1 MKAKHVLY
9 LVVSLLVCLFFSLV
23 YADTFGTKKK
33 RLKPHEFGTIVLNN
47 FSEKKFIA
55 PVVFRHWFHR
65 SRYTCR
71 LCHVDIGF
79 AMKTGATGITES
91 DNKNGLYCGTCHNG
105 KEAFSAEEK
114 QANGDIKKNCSRC
127 HSFEK
132 KVEFKYDFYAFKKG
146 LPQERF
152 GNGIDWIK
160 AEEQKLLTL
169 KDQLEGVSI
178 KRKKLANPQKLELSA
193 KTVGMPN
200 IIFSHKKHAIWNG
213 CELCHPEIFGVKKGT
228 TVYTMQDI
236 FNGKYCG
243 ACHGSV
249 AFPNDDCQRCHTEA
263 VL

>member
-1 MKAKHVLY
+1 MKTRHILY
-9 LVVSLLVCLFFSLV
+9 FVVAILVCLLFSLV

-33 RLKPHEFGTIVLNN
+33 RPKPDEYGTIVLNN
-47 FSEKKFIA
+47 YSEKKSIA

-79 AMKTGATGITES
+79 AMKTGGTGITEN
-91 DNKNGLYCGTCHNG
+91 DNKNGLYCGACHNG

-114 QANGDIKKNCSRC
+114 QSNGDIIKNCDRC
-127 HSFEK
+127 HSFGK
-132 KVEFKYDFYAFKKG
+132 KVAFKHDFYAFRKG

-160 AEEQKLLTL
+160 AEEMKIVTL
-169 KDQLEGVSI
+169 KDQLEGISI
-178 KRKKLANPQKLELSA
+178 KRKKLTNPKELELSA

-213 CELCHPEIFGVKKGT
+213 CELCHPEIFGVKKGA

-236 FNGKYCG
+236 FNGRYCG